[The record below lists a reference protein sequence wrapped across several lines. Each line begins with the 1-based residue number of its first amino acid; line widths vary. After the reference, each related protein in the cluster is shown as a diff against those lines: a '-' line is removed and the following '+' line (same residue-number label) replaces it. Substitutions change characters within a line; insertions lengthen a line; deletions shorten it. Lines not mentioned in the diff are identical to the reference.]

1 MKQHSNRHAARTA
14 GQKEKSRKN
23 TQLPKTHITPGARVL
38 AVVLLVALLAL
49 HKLGEIQ
56 PFVIG
61 SSQLLVHQ
69 HFIRLHKTMAGVS
82 EWVHCPFQS
91 ASQPLKLTHT
101 HTHMHTHARTHTH
114 THSLFAFSLC
124 LGSHGTQHTST
135 MSRNFCSASGCL
147 FLSGCQTRTS
157 RLYAL
162 RITGVVADL
171 KFVRARQSKHRE
183 DNTHHESKARS
194 RMFARMHTHTRT
206 HAHTCTHMH
215 TRTHVQT
222 SKRGRQTLGHR
233 GSCSSPWWWP
243 P

>member
-101 HTHMHTHARTHTH
+101 RTHAHAHTRTHTH
-114 THSLFAFSLC
+114 
-124 LGSHGTQHTST
+124 
-135 MSRNFCSASGCL
+135 
-147 FLSGCQTRTS
+147 
-157 RLYAL
+157 
-162 RITGVVADL
+162 
-171 KFVRARQSKHRE
+171 
-183 DNTHHESKARS
+183 
-194 RMFARMHTHTRT
+194 
-206 HAHTCTHMH
+206 AHTLALCFQLVLGITWDTTHLHNVQELLLGVWVFVLVGMPD
-215 TRTHVQT
+215 THKPPVRLANYW
-222 SKRGRQTLGHR
+222 RGR
-233 GSCSSPWWWP
+233 
-243 P
+243 